1 MSIKQ
6 NLQKHL
12 EKQLK
17 KNITLE
23 IPPNQNLG
31 DYSLHSYKLKLPPD
45 MLQKRLKLPDFI
57 EKTEIKGPYLNFFIN
72 KSKLAEIT
80 IKKILKEKDRY
91 GSNKEGKNKRVL
103 IEHTSINPNAS
114 PHLGRA
120 RNAIIGDSI
129 VRILKFQGYKTETH
143 YYVND
148 IGKQIAML
156 VLASENKKPSFN
168 QLLSLYIE
176 FNKKLENNQKLEKK
190 VFELLN
196 KLEKE
201 DIKTIKKFK
210 NIVNICI
217 KGQSKIFEDLGIK
230 YDFFDYESRF
240 LFNKDTENILKELNK
255 TGKLF
260 RDDKNRITADLT
272 GFSLPMENPYL
283 PLTRSDSSS
292 MYLLRDLA
300 YTIWKEKRAKNRNIL
315 VLGEDQKLYFQQL
328 KALLSLINHKAPE
341 AIHYSFVL
349 LPSGKMSTRRGELVL
364 LEDFMAE
371 IRKKASEEIVK
382 RHKKSIES
390 LSKAIAYGA
399 LKFAIL
405 KVSPDKN
412 ITFETEKALSFEGES
427 GPYVQYACT
436 RANSIL
442 KKLKNLKKPKFNVIT
457 SIYEHALIKKLS
469 EFQEVVELASEN
481 LHPHLIVNYSLEL
494 AKIFN
499 EFYHNCQVIQEK
511 EPMKSARA
519 SLVKA
524 SRQVLKNSLSL
535 LGIDCPEKM

>member
-1 MSIKQ
+1 MSLKQ
-6 NLQKHL
+6 NLQNHL

-17 KNITLE
+17 TKITLE
-23 IPPNQNLG
+23 IPQNQAFG
-31 DYSLHSYKLKLPPD
+31 DYSIHSYKLKIPPD
-45 MLQKRLKLPDFI
+45 KLQNQLNLPDYI

-72 KSKLAEIT
+72 KQKLAEIT
-80 IKKILKEKDRY
+80 IKKILKEKDKY
-91 GSNKEGKNKRVL
+91 GSNNEGKNKKAL

-120 RNAIIGDSI
+120 RNAILGDSI

-143 YYVND
+143 YYVNN

-156 VLASENKKPSFN
+156 VLASENKKPSFK

-176 FNKKLENNQKLEKK
+176 FNKKLENNKEMEKK

-196 KLEKE
+196 KLENK
-201 DIKTIKKFK
+201 DKKTIKTFK
-210 NIVNICI
+210 NIVSVCI
-217 KGQSKIFEDLGIK
+217 KGQSEILSNLGIK
-230 YDFFDYESRF
+230 YDFFDYESKF

-255 TGKLF
+255 TGKIF
-260 RDDKNRITADLT
+260 KDKEGRTTADLR
-272 GFSLPMENPYL
+272 GFSLSMENPYL

-300 YTIWKEKRAKNRNIL
+300 YTIWKEKKAKHRNIII
-315 VLGEDQKLYFQQL
+315 LGEDQKLYFQQL
-328 KALLSLINHKAPE
+328 KALLSLLNHKAPE

-349 LPSGKMSTRRGELVL
+349 LPSGKMSTRRGEVVL
-364 LEDFMAE
+364 LEDFMEE
-371 IRKKASEEIVK
+371 IRRKASEEIIK
-382 RHKKSIES
+382 RHKKSIEK
-390 LSKAIAYGA
+390 LSKIIGYGA

-412 ITFETEKALSFEGES
+412 ITFEMEKALSFEGETA
-427 GPYVQYACT
+427 PYIQYAYT

-442 KKLKNLKKPKFNVIT
+442 KKLKMQKNSKFNINT
-457 SIYEHALIKKLS
+457 EHEHKLVKKLS
-469 EFQEVVELASEN
+469 EFPEIIEYTTAN
-481 LHPHLIVNYSLEL
+481 LHPHIIANYSVEL

-499 EFYHNCQVIQEK
+499 EFYHNCPVIQEK
-511 EPMKSARA
+511 EPLKSVRA

-535 LGIDCPEKM
+535 LGIACPEKM